1 MPTVTTIRVIYTVNE
16 YLGSGE
22 NRQAGPIIH
31 SFDKTYSWDS
41 GTGTD
46 QTDLVWSD
54 RRTLASSANDVLDIR
69 GGVTDTFGSSVSM
82 AKVCALLMYNRDQ
95 TDGEDFR
102 IGADA
107 TNGWAGAWLD
117 ASDRNRVPA
126 GGLFLW
132 VDPNGQAA
140 AAGSSD
146 ELYVE
151 NNGSTSNDYDI
162 FVSGKSA

>member
-1 MPTVTTIRVIYTVNE
+1 MATVTTIRVIYTVNE

-22 NRQAGPIIH
+22 NRTVGPIVH
-31 SFDKTYSWDS
+31 SFDKTYSWES

-46 QTDLVWSD
+46 QTDLVWSN
-54 RRTLASSANDVLDIR
+54 RSAVASGGNDVIDLR
-69 GGVTDTFGSSVSM
+69 GGITDTFGTSIAM
-82 AKVCALLMYNRDQ
+82 AKGCAVLMYNRDT

-102 IGADA
+102 IGPDA
-107 TNGWAGAWLD
+107 TNGWVGPWLD
-117 ASDRNRVPA
+117 ASDRTRVPA

-132 VDPNGQAA
+132 VDPNGQAI
-140 AAGSSD
+140 AAGSTD

-151 NNGSTSNDYDI
+151 NNGSTENTYDI